1 MEGVVVGKGCKL
13 TRCIL
18 GKRCIIGAGS
28 VLTDCEVQENLI
40 VEPRTEDKDNKL
52 MSSEGLEATEAE
64 MEEVLHEMD
73 EEVAAT
79 GEDVDLE

>member
-1 MEGVVVGKGCKL
+1 M
-13 TRCIL
+13 
-18 GKRCIIGAGS
+18 
-28 VLTDCEVQENLI
+28 LI
-40 VEPRTEDKDNKL
+40 YHYHTAEDKDNKL